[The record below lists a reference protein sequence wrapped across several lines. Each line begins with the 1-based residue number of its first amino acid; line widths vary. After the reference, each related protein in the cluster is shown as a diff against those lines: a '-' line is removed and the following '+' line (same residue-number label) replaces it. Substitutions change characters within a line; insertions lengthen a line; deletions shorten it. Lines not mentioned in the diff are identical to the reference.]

1 MTLPPPS
8 DQFFLKLARA
18 QTRVLLLDYDGTLA
32 PFEDAFL
39 ALPPDGLGVLV
50 RRSFVLRLPAHGYGR
65 LRGC

>member
-1 MTLPPPS
+1 MTLPTPS

-18 QTRVLLLDYDGTLA
+18 QTRVLLLDYDRTPA

-50 RRSFVLRLPAHGYGR
+50 RPQFRPTAASTWIQPA
-65 LRGC
+65 